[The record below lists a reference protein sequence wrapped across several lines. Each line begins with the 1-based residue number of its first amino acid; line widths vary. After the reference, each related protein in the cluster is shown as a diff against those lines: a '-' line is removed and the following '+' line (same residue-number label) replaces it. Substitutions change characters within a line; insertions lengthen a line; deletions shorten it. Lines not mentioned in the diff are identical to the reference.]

1 MVKSRTY
8 VKKLMIMSFI
18 TVLVLGVLTSVWTT
32 SSKAETESE
41 VGITNMKVENTETP
55 LGLDKENPAFS
66 WQMDAPEGVRGVS
79 QEAYRIV
86 VEDQEGQVVWDTNKV
101 EDTTSIN
108 MQYAGEELKPTTK
121 YEWTVTVWD
130 QNGNTSS
137 KSSWFETGLMN
148 TDISGWDEAS
158 WIGGSDDDLVLKA
171 DYFNV
176 YKVNYSLQLDEESE
190 STKASFVLGANDPR
204 LMDANKNIRG
214 VENEEDESYVA
225 FELDASEVDGSEGG
239 LAKLNVYRVG
249 YTEDDSDD
257 TPLLSYDIPEN
268 LLNADN
274 LYDAHNFFISA
285 DSGVIE
291 VAVNGTEDEHTVVT
305 DGRSGVNINP
315 VGSGGNYISY
325 PMLADIGFSLK
336 PDQEAFFSN
345 VEVKNLRSPSN
356 TLFAEDLSVEEYN
369 GLYANED
376 VDGFEVD
383 NGAYVLNGGEDGSFI
398 VADPSKNSMP
408 MLRTEFD
415 TSDQQIESARLY
427 ATARGIYEMYLNGE
441 RVSEYYFTP
450 GLTQYNE
457 SHQYQTYDVTDHL
470 RSGETN
476 AIGAM
481 LGEGWWSGAI
491 TFTTSRWNHFGDRQS
506 LLAKLVITY
515 EDGSKE
521 VVTTNPDWK
530 YYDEGPVVYGSFFQ
544 GEYYDA
550 TKEEAV
556 DGWSQAGYDENNWE
570 PAEVVPLDE
579 KTTPDDNGLS
589 YDNMELIG
597 QIGEAPRVVETLTAQ
612 DVTEVRDGVFVYDMG
627 QNAVGVPQITLKDQE
642 AGNKVTLRV
651 AEMLYPDLPES
662 GDNVGMIMQENLRA
676 ALNQDN
682 YITKDGEQVIQP
694 SFTFHGYRYLEITGI
709 DEALPLEDVKT
720 LVISS
725 VDELSA
731 SYETSNESVN
741 KLFENISWSM
751 RGNFLSIPTDTPARN
766 ERMGW
771 GGDISVF
778 AETSTYL
785 ADVNEFL
792 DRHLLALRDMQ
803 EDNGK
808 FTDVAPVGGG
818 FGGILW
824 GSAGITVAWEAY
836 QQFGDTQLLEDHYQ
850 AMANYMSYLDSVV
863 DPETGFITESQLDDW
878 LSPERGQTGA
888 QNLWVAYHAYDLW
901 IMSQVAEV
909 LGKAEDAS
917 MYLEQYNERKAFF
930 NDIFVDDETKKTLKD
945 DGTIADTQASY
956 AVPLALDIFNE
967 ENIPYAAKHLAETVK
982 RENNDDEGI
991 TRPEY
996 SLMTGFIGTAAVNKA
1011 LSDNGYHDIAYR
1023 LLQQTSYPSWLYS
1036 VENGATTIWER
1047 LNSYTEEAGFG
1058 GNNSMNSF
1066 NHYSFGAVGSWMM
1079 SHSLG
1084 IERDQ
1089 NNPGFKH
1096 FILQPNPDPDKNMT
1110 YAKGNYDSMYG
1121 TIESSWE
1128 VKNKTFNY
1136 NVTVPANTTATL
1148 NIPTH
1153 NENTVKESNQ
1163 PIQKVDGVTFE
1174 DYKDGKAVYELE
1186 SGSYEFRSILEQ

>member
-148 TDISGWDEAS
+148 TDISGWGEAS

-336 PDQEAFFSN
+336 PDQKAFFSN

-457 SHQYQTYDVTDHL
+457 SHQYQTYDVTAHL

-694 SFTFHGYRYLEITGI
+694 RFTFHGYRYLEITGI

-850 AMANYMSYLDSVV
+850 AMADYMSYLDSVV

-901 IMSQVAEV
+901 IMSQVAEI

-982 RENNDDEGI
+982 RENNDDDGI

-1136 NVTVPANTTATL
+1136 NITVPANTTATL

-1163 PIQKVDGVTFE
+1163 PIQKVDGVTFV

>member
-1 MVKSRTY
+1 
-8 VKKLMIMSFI
+8 MIMSFI